1 MHCHPHRII
10 CLCNHPPSLIPTFP
24 PCSPCSA
31 SALESAQ
38 VMAAKELFTLDAM
51 PPVSVLDAGAA
62 VDLQAILHTATMRG
76 TVGTSISSAAGAAS
90 RA

>member
-1 MHCHPHRII
+1 
-10 CLCNHPPSLIPTFP
+10 
-24 PCSPCSA
+24 
-31 SALESAQ
+31 
-38 VMAAKELFTLDAM
+38 MAAKELFTLDAM

-76 TVGTSISSAAGAAS
+76 AVGTSISSAAGAAS